1 MASFYKRGDYQ
12 WEAKIR
18 KAGFP
23 QLARTFESKAD
34 AMAWAAEVETEMRRG
49 NLRAIDIARY
59 PDERLEVNGVCP
71 ATVVREMG
79 LLQRG
84 VLRSSYFAD
93 LSPGSIW
100 TPRLLKL

>member
-23 QLARTFESKAD
+23 QLARTFESKSD

-49 NLRAIDIARY
+49 TFVSRALAERKTLGALIGQYVEEGARH
-59 PDERLEVNGVCP
+59 PPSRWAMV
-71 ATVVREMG
+71 
-79 LLQRG
+79 
-84 VLRSSYFAD
+84 SSES
-93 LSPGSIW
+93 L
-100 TPRLLKL
+100 T

>member
-23 QLARTFESKAD
+23 QLARTFESKSD

-49 NLRAIDIARY
+49 TFVSRALAERKTLGALIGSMFKMFPHCTVAQTARS
-59 PDERLEVNGVCP
+59 
-71 ATVVREMG
+71 
-79 LLQRG
+79 RG
-84 VLRSSYFAD
+84 
-93 LSPGSIW
+93 
-100 TPRLLKL
+100 